1 MRKASGPDMLEYTS
15 LMSSSPDDDAYDGIE
30 PKEGDQRHLPRY
42 SLLLTVLVA
51 LLATCAAA
59 AFHLSV
65 LSDSPTLLTPKEI
78 QSKLRMAQPFA
89 NLEVGRNTMI
99 RRKLKF
105 PKKIFPTYIT
115 RVNAASPDTVYDSG
129 PSVVLSPTVS
139 PNHLPPLDNQVFF
152 GKDSM
157 IYHWRIRSEWQI
169 CYIAG
174 WVSPSKDLVAGHKSY
189 ISEGDVTSI
198 QIWNVFAPED
208 RTALKALS
216 WNARPVRE
224 SLLGTVNFTSIDTQG
239 RLEGQ
244 QLRAPTPRFKC
255 FGDTEITV
263 EVVSS
268 DPALGF
274 ELIQLG

>member
-1 MRKASGPDMLEYTS
+1 
-15 LMSSSPDDDAYDGIE
+15 
-30 PKEGDQRHLPRY
+30 
-42 SLLLTVLVA
+42 
-51 LLATCAAA
+51 
-59 AFHLSV
+59 
-65 LSDSPTLLTPKEI
+65 
-78 QSKLRMAQPFA
+78 
-89 NLEVGRNTMI
+89 
-99 RRKLKF
+99 

-115 RVNAASPDTVYDSG
+115 RVNAAAPDTVYDSG
-129 PSVVLSPTVS
+129 PSVVLSPT
-139 PNHLPPLDNQVFF
+139 
-152 GKDSM
+152 DSM
-157 IYHWRIRSEWQI
+157 IYHWRIRSEWPI

-208 RTALKALS
+208 RTALKSLS

-224 SLLGTVNFTSIDTQG
+224 YLLGTVNFTSIDTQG

-244 QLRAPTPRFKC
+244 QLRAPTPRFNC

-263 EVVSS
+263 EVVCTACRLKFNQVSS
-268 DPALGF
+268 DPALGQFIYLIVVLGLILCSGF